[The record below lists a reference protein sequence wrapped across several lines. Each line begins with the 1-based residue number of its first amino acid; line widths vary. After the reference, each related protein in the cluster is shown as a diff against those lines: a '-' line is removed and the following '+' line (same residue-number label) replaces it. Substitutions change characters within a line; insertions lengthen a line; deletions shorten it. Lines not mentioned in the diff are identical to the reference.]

1 MKSIA
6 RKVPGTYPCD
16 CRTLLTV
23 GKTNEKNIFQDFG
36 RFRMDSYVIFYKAL
50 SEKEIINIFG
60 KGKFYCASGLGCDE
74 RFDDLIIVPYMFR

>member
-6 RKVPGTYPCD
+6 RKIPGSYPCD

-36 RFRMDSYVIFYKAL
+36 RLRMDSFVVFYKAL
-50 SEKEIINIFG
+50 SEKEIVNIFG
-60 KGKFYCASGLGCDE
+60 KGKLMMVLSFAFLSCE
-74 RFDDLIIVPYMFR
+74 RKS